1 MEEKKIAAVRIRGN
15 VTLGGDV
22 KKTLNMMR
30 LYRKNYCS
38 VYEDSPTVRGMLN
51 KAKDHITYGEVSEE
65 IFQELLNK
73 RGEEYKGR
81 SDAKKCF
88 TLNNKKI
95 KPYFRL
101 HPPRKGFERKGIKVP
116 YSMGGALGYR
126 GEKIKELIARML

>member
-1 MEEKKIAAVRIRGN
+1 MQGKKIAAVRIRGN
-15 VTLGGDV
+15 VTLGSDV
-22 KKTLNMMR
+22 KETLNVMR

-38 VYEDSPTVRGMLN
+38 VYEDSPTIRGMMN
-51 KAKDHITYGEVSEE
+51 KAKDHITYGEVNEE

-81 SDAKKCF
+81 SDTKKCF

-101 HPPRKGFERKGIKVP
+101 HPPIKGFERKGIKVP
-116 YSMGGALGYR
+116 YSLGGALGYR
-126 GEKIKELIARML
+126 GEKISELIKRML